1 MCTCGRFLF
10 KKTAWYYVNNMQ
22 RSFGRE
28 VALIIFKAVVVL
40 LTILAIIL
48 GLGAFYEA
56 DLGIS
61 DGLCNVAVLP
71 VEGEIW
77 PYYGLTNA
85 PLVVTPEMVETFLRT
100 AEDDASIDAVLLE
113 INSPGGTPVAAERI
127 AERLRSSTKP
137 VVGMIGDIGASGGYM
152 IAAATDYL
160 IASPMSM
167 VGSIGVTM
175 SYLEY
180 SQQNE
185 DDGIEYVELNTGK
198 FKNSGS
204 PDKPLTEEERELF
217 QRDLDEIHNEFVNMV
232 ATYRN
237 LPIEKVKELADGST
251 LNGVRARDAG
261 LVDEVGGRLEA
272 KQALATILEKEVGD
286 IVFCE
291 YESSLLPF

>member
-1 MCTCGRFLF
+1 MCD
-10 KKTAWYYVNNMQ
+10 MQ
-22 RSFGRE
+22 RSFGRDI
-28 VALIIFKAVVVL
+28 ALIIFKAIVVVF
-40 LTILAIIL
+40 TILAIII
-48 GLGAFYEA
+48 AITFFYET

-61 DGLCNVAVLP
+61 DGVCNIAVLP

-77 PYYGLTNA
+77 PYYGLTDA
-85 PLVVTPEMVETFLRT
+85 PLIVTPEAVETFLTT
-100 AEDDASIDAVLLE
+100 AEDDTSIDAVLIE
-113 INSPGGTPVAAERI
+113 VNSPGGTPVAAERI
-127 AERLRSSTKP
+127 AQRLRSSSKP
-137 VVGMIGDIGASGGYM
+137 IVGMIGDIGASGGYM

-204 PDKPLTEEERELF
+204 PDKPLTDEERALF
-217 QRDLDEIHNEFVNMV
+217 QRDLDEIHTEFVNIV
-232 ATYRN
+232 ASYRN
-237 LPIEKVKELADGST
+237 LSVEKVRELADGST

-261 LVDEVGGRLEA
+261 LIDEVGGRAEA
-272 KQALATILEKEVGD
+272 KLALATILEKEPGD

-291 YESSLLPF
+291 YESPLLPF

>member
-1 MCTCGRFLF
+1 
-10 KKTAWYYVNNMQ
+10 MQ

-28 VALIIFKAVVVL
+28 VALIILKAVVVVC
-40 LTILAIIL
+40 TILALIL

-61 DGLCNVAVLP
+61 DGVCNVAVLP

-77 PYYGLTNA
+77 PYYGLTEA
-85 PLVVTPEMVETFLRT
+85 PLIVTPEAIETFLTT
-100 AEDDASIDAVLLE
+100 AEADDAIEAVLIE
-113 INSPGGTPVAAERI
+113 VNSPGGTPVAAERI
-127 AERLRSSTKP
+127 AQRLRNSTKP

-152 IAAATDYL
+152 IAAASDYL

-185 DDGIEYVELNTGK
+185 DEGIEYVELNTGK

-204 PDKPLTEEERELF
+204 PEKPLTDEERELF
-217 QRDLDEIHNEFVNMV
+217 QRDLDEIHNEFVNMI
-232 ATYRN
+232 ATYRSM
-237 LPIEKVKELADGST
+237 PVEKVQAVADGST

-261 LVDEVGGRLEA
+261 LIDEVGGRLEA
-272 KQALATILEKEVGD
+272 KNALATMLQKDVAD

>member
-1 MCTCGRFLF
+1 MSSCYHF
-10 KKTAWYYVNNMQ
+10 NIMQ
-22 RSFGRE
+22 RSFGRDI
-28 VALIIFKAVVVL
+28 ALIVFKAIVVVV
-40 LTILAIIL
+40 TIFAII
-48 GLGAFYEA
+48 GTITFFYET

-61 DGLCNVAVLP
+61 DGTCNVAVLP

-77 PYYGLTNA
+77 PYYGLTDA
-85 PLVVTPEMVETFLRT
+85 PLIVTPEATETFFST
-100 AEDDASIDAVLLE
+100 AEADESIEAVLIE
-113 INSPGGTPVAAERI
+113 VNSPGGTPVAAERI
-127 AERLRSSTKP
+127 AQRLRSSTKP

-152 IAAATDYL
+152 IAAASDYL

-185 DDGIEYVELNTGK
+185 DGGIEYVELNTGK

-204 PDKPLTEEERELF
+204 PDKPLTDEERELF
-217 QRDLDEIHNEFVNMV
+217 QRDLDEIHTEFVNMV
-232 ATYRN
+232 AKYRN
-237 LPIEKVKELADGST
+237 LPEEKVRELADGST

-261 LVDEVGGRLEA
+261 LVDEVGGRAEA
-272 KQALATILEKEVGD
+272 KNALATLLQKDPSD

-291 YESSLLPF
+291 YESPLLPF

>member
-1 MCTCGRFLF
+1 MCD
-10 KKTAWYYVNNMQ
+10 MQ
-22 RSFGRE
+22 RSFGRDI
-28 VALIIFKAVVVL
+28 ALIIFKAIVVVF
-40 LTILAIIL
+40 TILAIII
-48 GLGAFYEA
+48 AITFFYET

-61 DGLCNVAVLP
+61 DGVCNIAVLP

-77 PYYGLTNA
+77 PYYGLTDA
-85 PLVVTPEMVETFLRT
+85 PLIVTPEAVETFLTT
-100 AEDDASIDAVLLE
+100 AEDDTSIDAVLIE
-113 INSPGGTPVAAERI
+113 VNSPGGTPVAAERI
-127 AERLRSSTKP
+127 AQRLRSSSKP

-204 PDKPLTEEERELF
+204 PDKPLTDEERALF
-217 QRDLDEIHNEFVNMV
+217 QRDLDEIHTEFVNIV
-232 ATYRN
+232 ASYRN
-237 LPIEKVKELADGST
+237 LSVEKVRELADGST

-261 LVDEVGGRLEA
+261 LIDEVGGRAEA
-272 KQALATILEKEVGD
+272 KLALATILEKEPGD

-291 YESSLLPF
+291 YESPLLPF

>member
-1 MCTCGRFLF
+1 
-10 KKTAWYYVNNMQ
+10 MQ

-28 VALIIFKAVVVL
+28 VALIILKAVVVVV
-40 LTILAIIL
+40 TILTIIL
-48 GLGAFYEA
+48 GIGAFYEA

-61 DGLCNVAVLP
+61 DGVCNVAVLP

-77 PYYGLTNA
+77 PYYGLTDA
-85 PLVVTPEMVETFLRT
+85 PLIVTPEAIETFLST
-100 AEDDASIDAVLLE
+100 AENDTSIAAVLIE
-113 INSPGGTPVAAERI
+113 VNSPGGTPVAAERI
-127 AERLRSSTKP
+127 AQRLRSSTKP

-152 IAAATDYL
+152 IAAASDYL

-217 QRDLDEIHNEFVNMV
+217 QRDLDEVHTEFVNLV

-237 LPIEKVKELADGST
+237 LPVEKVQDVADGST
-251 LNGVRARDAG
+251 LNGIRARDAG
-261 LVDEVGGRLEA
+261 LIDEVGGRAEA
-272 KQALATILEKEVGD
+272 KQALATILERDARD

-291 YESSLLPF
+291 YESPLLPF

>member
-1 MCTCGRFLF
+1 MLVCTH
-10 KKTAWYYVNNMQ
+10 MQ

-28 VALIIFKAVVVL
+28 VALIILKAVVVVV
-40 LTILAIIL
+40 TILAIIF
-48 GLGAFYEA
+48 GIGAFYEA

-61 DGLCNVAVLP
+61 DGVCNVAVLP

-77 PYYGLTNA
+77 PYYGLTDA
-85 PLVVTPEMVETFLRT
+85 PLIVTPEAVETFLST
-100 AEDDASIDAVLLE
+100 AESDTSIEAVLIE

-127 AERLRSSTKP
+127 SERLRSSTKP

-152 IAAATDYL
+152 IAAASDYL

-185 DDGIEYVELNTGK
+185 EEGIEYVELNTGK

-204 PDKPLTEEERELF
+204 PDKPLTDEERELF
-217 QRDLDEIHNEFVNMV
+217 QRDLDEIHTEFVNMV
-232 ATYRN
+232 AAYRN
-237 LPIEKVKELADGST
+237 LPVDKVRELADGST
-251 LNGVRARDAG
+251 LNGIRAKDAG
-261 LVDEVGGRLEA
+261 LVDEVGGRA
-272 KQALATILEKEVGD
+272 QVKQALATILQKDAQD

-291 YESSLLPF
+291 YKSPLLPF